1 MITFLVFLGTI
12 LVLVGTHEGGHFLA
26 SKLAGV
32 YVKEFALG
40 FGPKLL
46 SFKKGE
52 TVYSIRAI
60 PFGGYVRLA
69 GEDGSEAPAGV
80 PADRLLYN
88 RPPLARFL
96 TSLAGPAANL
106 LMTLVVAL
114 VALWSIGTPILQV
127 AELVPGG
134 PASTSLR
141 PGDRVLSISGRTVS
155 NGEDVSRLIQ
165 AAAGGP
171 VEFRIRREREVE
183 TVTIVPAFDDAE
195 ARYLVGAYFL
205 PITFTNEIRT
215 VAPGSPLSLA
225 GLRAGDRIVAIDGE
239 GTATG
244 VGIVNR
250 LDRLLPLASV
260 SLRVERKGEVF
271 DVAVPAASLTVD
283 RLLAGVSFA
292 DLGVESR
299 RPGLLAGL
307 VLGAGQFA
315 ADFDLMVQSIQGILT
330 GRIAASEAV
339 SGPIGI
345 AHVLGEGVAQGPS
358 VFLRLFSLLSLSLGL
373 FNLIPFPALD
383 GSRAVFAL
391 YELIRRRRIPPERE
405 GMIHAIG
412 FLILIGLM
420 ILVTYQDILK
430 LFR

>member
-1 MITFLVFLGTI
+1 
-12 LVLVGTHEGGHFLA
+12 
-26 SKLAGV
+26 
-32 YVKEFALG
+32 
-40 FGPKLL
+40 
-46 SFKKGE
+46 
-52 TVYSIRAI
+52 
-60 PFGGYVRLA
+60 
-69 GEDGSEAPAGV
+69 
-80 PADRLLYN
+80 
-88 RPPLARFL
+88 
-96 TSLAGPAANL
+96 
-106 LMTLVVAL
+106 
-114 VALWSIGTPILQV
+114 
-127 AELVPGG
+127 
-134 PASTSLR
+134 
-141 PGDRVLSISGRTVS
+141 VS

-205 PITFTNEIRT
+205 PITFTNEIKT
-215 VAPGSPLSLA
+215 VAPGSSLSLA

-260 SLRVERKGEVF
+260 SLRVERKGEAF
-271 DVAVPAASLTVD
+271 DVAVPAVSLTVD

-315 ADFDLMVQSIQGILT
+315 EHFNFMVGAIQGILS

-345 AHVLGEGVAQGPS
+345 ARVLGEGVAQGPS
-358 VFLRLFSLLSLSLGL
+358 VFLRLFSFLSLSLGL

-383 GSRAVFAL
+383 GSRAAFAL